1 MGFAL
6 LTYMTLV
13 IAAITLIPFD
23 FRIPQRMAFSSAG
36 SIADIINNI
45 VLFVPLGFLFQ
56 VTRRRTGWR
65 FLLQALGFGVLV
77 SIAVEVC
84 QLFLPD
90 RDSSLIDV
98 ATNGL
103 GALLGAAG
111 AAYQRTRGPR
121 EQMPLLIA
129 FEIPLMNVV
138 YLLVPLLWLG
148 CLSMGGELDRL
159 VLSTVLGVF
168 GGSVI
173 ASVYVNRI
181 WRDNSYHG
189 FMPALYASGWFMIGS
204 LPAVAAFPVEVLAA
218 AGVVAVATGL
228 AALLWKRGNKSE
240 RRFELPTLK
249 KGFPLYGLYLLLLS
263 VWPTTLSLGAW
274 PQGIDYQ
281 QLTEV
286 QRIVFASRFI
296 EVIAAFTLL
305 GYMVAGMRGR
315 KNESGLKMLSWV
327 AGSALAFSILTAVL
341 RDFITGP
348 LSSVQEVS
356 LFTGTALYGAVI
368 YRLQL
373 AAVKRLN
380 RDIGGPVLIYD
391 RQEFISGS
399 SRKACLGKQKLMR
412 SAHCNR

>member
-1 MGFAL
+1 MHSPDRKVSALGFAL

-45 VLFVPLGFLFQ
+45 VLFVSLGFLFQ

-65 FLLQALGFGVLV
+65 SLLQALGFGVLV

-111 AAYQRTRGPR
+111 AAYQRARGPR

-159 VLSTVLGVF
+159 VLTTVLGVF
-168 GGSVI
+168 GGGVI
-173 ASVYVNRI
+173 ASVYVR
-181 WRDNSYHG
+181 
-189 FMPALYASGWFMIGS
+189 M
-204 LPAVAAFPVEVLAA
+204 
-218 AGVVAVATGL
+218 
-228 AALLWKRGNKSE
+228 
-240 RRFELPTLK
+240 
-249 KGFPLYGLYLLLLS
+249 LLLS
-263 VWPTTLSLGAW
+263 
-274 PQGIDYQ
+274 
-281 QLTEV
+281 
-286 QRIVFASRFI
+286 QR
-296 EVIAAFTLL
+296 
-305 GYMVAGMRGR
+305 
-315 KNESGLKMLSWV
+315 
-327 AGSALAFSILTAVL
+327 AL
-341 RDFITGP
+341 DG
-348 LSSVQEVS
+348 
-356 LFTGTALYGAVI
+356 
-368 YRLQL
+368 
-373 AAVKRLN
+373 
-380 RDIGGPVLIYD
+380 
-391 RQEFISGS
+391 
-399 SRKACLGKQKLMR
+399 
-412 SAHCNR
+412 